1 MEEREMW
8 AELSHFG
15 CLQQAGQRTGNLW
28 MENRALEAL
37 FNHLSDE
44 LERNSLIAPKVQ
56 KSREAA
62 LSSHRRTTRWLW
74 EKLELIVQLDQQKK
88 NRADFD
94 RQLKLKP
101 AQGYVGD
108 DSKVPANPGEKKPD
122 KPSKREKKEKKDK
135 DKERK
140 PDKPK
145 PKETPALPG
154 HPGPK
159 AKPKGKSKAKH
170 PPPKSGETTPRGA
183 EAKRAANMTAAEKA
197 KTPCMFYAYNSCKAK
212 ACAFLHSDTQK
223 YKGPPPKA
231 MSKSKPKATVA
242 ASVALPI
249 PTEQHEVS
257 QVHAM
262 PMLPDNKISWLW
274 DTAAG
279 RHLIGKQALSRDMR
293 QHLNESPNP
302 VAFATGGGS
311 QPGQESIAFDGS
323 RILDGDEVYVLNNC
337 PPAQSIRKTV
347 IDKGYMFI
355 WDPRENVPYL
365 VAPENILRC
374 RMKIPRNA
382 RICASRVVEY
392 VPQYDEKLA
401 AKPFIP
407 GEHLTPIFNHST
419 PS

>member
-1 MEEREMW
+1 M
-8 AELSHFG
+8 
-15 CLQQAGQRTGNLW
+15 
-28 MENRALEAL
+28 
-37 FNHLSDE
+37 
-44 LERNSLIAPKVQ
+44 
-56 KSREAA
+56 
-62 LSSHRRTTRWLW
+62 
-74 EKLELIVQLDQQKK
+74 
-88 NRADFD
+88 
-94 RQLKLKP
+94 
-101 AQGYVGD
+101 
-108 DSKVPANPGEKKPD
+108 
-122 KPSKREKKEKKDK
+122 
-135 DKERK
+135 
-140 PDKPK
+140 
-145 PKETPALPG
+145 
-154 HPGPK
+154 
-159 AKPKGKSKAKH
+159 
-170 PPPKSGETTPRGA
+170 
-183 EAKRAANMTAAEKA
+183 
-197 KTPCMFYAYNSCKAK
+197 
-212 ACAFLHSDTQK
+212 
-223 YKGPPPKA
+223 
-231 MSKSKPKATVA
+231 
-242 ASVALPI
+242 ALPI

-337 PPAQSIRKTV
+337 PPAQSIGKTV

-374 RMKIPRNA
+374 RMKIPRTA

-407 GEHLTPIFNHST
+407 GEHLTPVST
-419 PS
+419 TALPAEGSGGTDVPVAAPEVEDDFEYSPSVGPEPPALEDVEEHESAVERQTASGAPPLPPHPLDDKLLVEFGEGLPYREDVLKQEAVSVEHKRTHFPKNPFCPILVTLLKIHPCGLLENQMASRTIL

>member
-1 MEEREMW
+1 MVEAERSATGGMPNGRVMLRYIFRYFQLERDRIGMLG
-8 AELSHFG
+8 ERNLLS
-15 CLQQAGQRTGNLW
+15 LKMAGNTVQDL
-28 MENRALEAL
+28 ENFRDKYIYVMSTIPIEDLPREQTL
-37 FNHLSDE
+37 FNHLIDE
-44 LERNSLIAPKVQ
+44 PERNSLIAPKVQ

-183 EAKRAANMTAAEKA
+183 EAEHAHT
-197 KTPCMFYAYNSCKAK
+197 CGKAK
-212 ACAFLHSDTQK
+212 ACAFLHS
-223 YKGPPPKA
+223 
-231 MSKSKPKATVA
+231 V
-242 ASVALPI
+242 
-249 PTEQHEVS
+249 
-257 QVHAM
+257 
-262 PMLPDNKISWLW
+262 
-274 DTAAG
+274 
-279 RHLIGKQALSRDMR
+279 
-293 QHLNESPNP
+293 
-302 VAFATGGGS
+302 
-311 QPGQESIAFDGS
+311 
-323 RILDGDEVYVLNNC
+323 
-337 PPAQSIRKTV
+337 
-347 IDKGYMFI
+347 
-355 WDPRENVPYL
+355 
-365 VAPENILRC
+365 
-374 RMKIPRNA
+374 
-382 RICASRVVEY
+382 
-392 VPQYDEKLA
+392 
-401 AKPFIP
+401 
-407 GEHLTPIFNHST
+407 
-419 PS
+419 